1 MKAFEYY
8 APAALEEAFDLLD
21 RFEAEGKLLN
31 GGTDVVIQLREKLIA
46 PKAVIDIKRI
56 PGLRGIA
63 YDPEHGLTIGACV
76 TMNELGNEALVCT
89 HYPTLAKAAL
99 SVGSKQVRNRAT
111 CAGNLI
117 NASPLADTA
126 TPLLAYGASVVAV
139 SRGRS
144 RWTSSSS
151 SCARPVCVPGRSSPP
166 SGYLPSPVQTGC
178 SPRFHAA
185 GKWIC
190 PPFAP
195 PCSKRGK
202 AGAWPTGPWRRRPSA

>member
-111 CAGNLI
+111 CAGSCRWRNSRRRYGMRSCWAEAGRWLVMTHSWTKRCGRCF
-117 NASPLADTA
+117 SPL
-126 TPLLAYGASVVAV
+126 
-139 SRGRS
+139 
-144 RWTSSSS
+144 
-151 SCARPVCVPGRSSPP
+151 
-166 SGYLPSPVQTGC
+166 
-178 SPRFHAA
+178 
-185 GKWIC
+185 
-190 PPFAP
+190 
-195 PCSKRGK
+195 GK
-202 AGAWPTGPWRRRPSA
+202 API

>member
-139 SRGRS
+139 SREGEREIPLDEFFVFVRKTKSEAKRS
-144 RWTSSSS
+144 
-151 SCARPVCVPGRSSPP
+151 
-166 SGYLPSPVQTGC
+166 
-178 SPRFHAA
+178 
-185 GKWIC
+185 
-190 PPFAP
+190 
-195 PCSKRGK
+195 
-202 AGAWPTGPWRRRPSA
+202 

>member
-126 TPLLAYGASVVAV
+126 TPLLA
-139 SRGRS
+139 
-144 RWTSSSS
+144 
-151 SCARPVCVPGRSSPP
+151 
-166 SGYLPSPVQTGC
+166 
-178 SPRFHAA
+178 
-185 GKWIC
+185 
-190 PPFAP
+190 
-195 PCSKRGK
+195 
-202 AGAWPTGPWRRRPSA
+202 